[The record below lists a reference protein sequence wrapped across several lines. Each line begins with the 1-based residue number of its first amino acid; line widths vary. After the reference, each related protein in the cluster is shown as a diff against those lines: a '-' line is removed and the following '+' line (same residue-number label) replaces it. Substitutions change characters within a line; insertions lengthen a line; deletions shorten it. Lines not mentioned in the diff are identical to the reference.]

1 MTHIIRLRGAWEI
14 TSSSGTTLHSR
25 KFGRPRTLEAH
36 ERVWLVC
43 DDVPG
48 PNEVSLNGKD
58 IGDSSEKGP
67 FAIDITDVLEPRNQI
82 LFSVD
87 SSDPLGEVTL
97 EIRANSLP
105 NQG

>member
-1 MTHIIRLRGAWEI
+1 MTHIIRLRGAWES
-14 TSSSGTTLHSR
+14 TSSSATTHHSR

-43 DDVPG
+43 ENVPG
-48 PNEVSLNGKD
+48 PNEVSINGKV
-58 IGDSSEKGP
+58 IGGSREKGP
-67 FAIDITDVLEPRNQI
+67 FAVDITDVLEPRNQV

-97 EIRANSLP
+97 EIRAN
-105 NQG
+105 